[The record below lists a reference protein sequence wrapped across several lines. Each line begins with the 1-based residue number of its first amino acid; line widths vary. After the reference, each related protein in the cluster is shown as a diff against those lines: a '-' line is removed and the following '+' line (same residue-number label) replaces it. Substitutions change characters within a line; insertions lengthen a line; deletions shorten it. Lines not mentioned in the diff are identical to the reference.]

1 MNNEQTEFINN
12 DSTYNTMINPSI
24 IFPIKK
30 NYNINNDIDKVHQIK
45 QTNELKNKENCVE
58 KLINISD
65 CDGTNTKLEVLNSNT
80 DNDNNNRKFFLAPEC
95 TQGQL
100 TDSSFD
106 PWDDSIN
113 DNQFILTNKIMR
125 IFPQLKNSNNYSKLK
140 IDDESL
146 TYITIREIADL
157 TSKII
162 CHHLIKY
169 NLNPQKVKI
178 IDYTAGVGGNVL
190 SFSKFFNK
198 VYAVEIN
205 KNRYEYLKNNVD
217 VYECKNVLCVND
229 SSINFNENF
238 LVEINPN
245 VIFIDPPWGGN
256 NYRETQSLKLNLGG
270 VGIENLVIDI
280 FSRLYQYTIK
290 NDIMTTEINN
300 KKIYRQNIFHN
311 KFVIIKL
318 PKNYD
323 IEYFYET
330 IKKNNIPNHTICSYL
345 YILNKMLIIVCEFFC
360 IAD

>member
-1 MNNEQTEFINN
+1 MNTELQHNIPITMVEHTEFINN
-12 DSTYNTMINPSI
+12 APFSNFTDELETGKEQYICDDYNKTTKKKEFDIIESELYSESSMI
-24 IFPIKK
+24 
-30 NYNINNDIDKVHQIK
+30 D
-45 QTNELKNKENCVE
+45 
-58 KLINISD
+58 
-65 CDGTNTKLEVLNSNT
+65 TKHDDLQE
-80 DNDNNNRKFFLAPEC
+80 
-95 TQGQL
+95 QL
-100 TDSSFD
+100 TDFNFD

-113 DNQFILTNKIMR
+113 DNKFILTNKIMR

-198 VYAVEIN
+198 VYAVEIH
-205 KNRYEYLKNNVD
+205 KKRYEYLKNNID
-217 VYECKNVLCVND
+217 LYECKNVLCVND
-229 SSINFNENF
+229 SSINFNEKF
-238 LVEINPN
+238 MVEINPN

-256 NYRETQSLKLNLGG
+256 NYRETDSLKLSLGE

-280 FSRLYQYTIK
+280 FSKLYEHTIK
-290 NDIMTTEINN
+290 NENMTTEINN

-311 KFVIIKL
+311 KFVVVKL

-330 IKKNNIPNHTICSYL
+330 IKKNNIKNHTICSYL

>member
-1 MNNEQTEFINN
+1 MLTMEDKQKYTAPSDVVETDYLSNNVPIFDTFSDSLKQENPIN
-12 DSTYNTMINPSI
+12 SVNTVLI
-24 IFPIKK
+24 
-30 NYNINNDIDKVHQIK
+30 
-45 QTNELKNKENCVE
+45 NKEID
-58 KLINISD
+58 LIQNIEENMD
-65 CDGTNTKLEVLNSNT
+65 EY
-80 DNDNNNRKFFLAPEC
+80 NNKKKIE
-95 TQGQL
+95 
-100 TDSSFD
+100 FD

-125 IFPQLKNSNNYSKLK
+125 IFPQIKNSTNYSKLK

-198 VYAVEIN
+198 VYAVEIH
-205 KNRYEYLKNNVD
+205 KKRYEYLKNNVD

-229 SSINFNENF
+229 SSINFNEKF

-245 VIFIDPPWGGN
+245 VVFIDPPWGGN
-256 NYRETQSLKLNLGG
+256 TYKETESLKLNLGG

-280 FSRLYQYTIK
+280 FSKLYENTIK
-290 NDIMTTEINN
+290 NEKMTTEINN

-311 KFVIIKL
+311 KFVVLKL

-330 IKKNNIPNHTICSYL
+330 IKKNNIQNHTICSYL

>member
-1 MNNEQTEFINN
+1 M
-12 DSTYNTMINPSI
+12 D
-24 IFPIKK
+24 
-30 NYNINNDIDKVHQIK
+30 NINNIDNKNEFNKIKIESNNNVINDKVDIK
-45 QTNELKNKENCVE
+45 SGIMIVNFEHIDNNDKNNEIFTEDVENDNYDDNYNNDLKN
-58 KLINISD
+58 
-65 CDGTNTKLEVLNSNT
+65 CDK
-80 DNDNNNRKFFLAPEC
+80 
-95 TQGQL
+95 
-100 TDSSFD
+100 D

-113 DNQFILTNKIMR
+113 DNQFILTNKIIR
-125 IFPQLKNSNNYSKLK
+125 IFPQLKNSNNYLKLM

-146 TYITIREIADL
+146 SYITIREIADL

-198 VYAVEIN
+198 VYAVEIH

-217 VYECKNVLCVND
+217 VYEYKNVLCIND
-229 SSINFNENF
+229 SSINFNNKF

-245 VIFIDPPWGGN
+245 VIFVDPPWGGN
-256 NYRETQSLKLNLGG
+256 TYKETDSLRLNLGD
-270 VGIENLVIDI
+270 VSIETLVIDI
-280 FSRLYQYTIK
+280 FSKLYEHTIK
-290 NDIMTTEINN
+290 CNILTTEVNN

-311 KFVIIKL
+311 KFIVLKL

-330 IKKNNIPNHTICSYL
+330 IKKNNNIPNHAICSYL
-345 YILNKMLIIVCEFFC
+345 YILNKMLIIVCEFFS